1 MREYLN
7 KFTRDGYIILNN
19 VIDEKSINKLRTNF
33 SFEFHDQNYPNLL
46 DIYQLDNNNLIFKD
60 IFSDSSLLQK
70 IKEIFKNQ
78 DFDEVNIFPPF
89 QIMRNFFPRLR
100 SHTWHRCISEFR
112 YQYYKKKL
120 RNENIFAKIGIFTK
134 KLIYMIDI
142 MPKSH
147 KLYSKNNFLIL

>member
-78 DFDEVNIFPPF
+78 DFDEVNIF
-89 QIMRNFFPRLR
+89 
-100 SHTWHRCISEFR
+100 SSISNNE
-112 YQYYKKKL
+112 KL
-120 RNENIFAKIGIFTK
+120 F
-134 KLIYMIDI
+134 
-142 MPKSH
+142 S
-147 KLYSKNNFLIL
+147 

>member
-1 MREYLN
+1 MRVYLN

-60 IFSDSSLLQK
+60 IFSDSSLLKK
-70 IKEIFKNQ
+70 IKEIFKKK

-89 QIMRNFFPRLR
+89 QIMRNFFL
-100 SHTWHRCISEFR
+100 
-112 YQYYKKKL
+112 
-120 RNENIFAKIGIFTK
+120 G
-134 KLIYMIDI
+134 
-142 MPKSH
+142 
-147 KLYSKNNFLIL
+147 